1 MLARPMPIELHE
13 RQAFIRACDPGE
25 PLRAGDPAYV
35 ELDHGTPV
43 RGGHGLSCIDEL
55 ERTILFSNPAEPT
68 CQLFTGFPGTGKTT
82 ELRILCD
89 RLNRNKQLPTHAV
102 LVDVESFINIF
113 QPISIADVLRI
124 LAYVLDREATV
135 NEGGDLEKL
144 TPLNE
149 EGRAL
154 VEASVETVFVQHAA
168 WLRLPCHSIYTYPMW
183 LRFRTAVLGPLY
195 DQEPPT
201 LPMVKIAEP
210 EGHPYAPGVAK
221 LVELV
226 GRRIDVGRV
235 FGQPPDATLGEI
247 IRASGGY
254 LRDLL
259 RMVRD
264 ILFQAS
270 SFPVSPEICRQ
281 TIDRVAEAYARVIR
295 EPEIDLLVE
304 IARTHT
310 IPVGDDQRLAAFG
323 AVLKNWLV
331 LVYRNGSE
339 WYDLHPLVKRARA
352 VSERLSR
359 PDRETVGRVGKPRTG
374 VVHIRRIHIE
384 NLRSF
389 DAITLDDIPAG
400 ETDEGQCVLIVGA
413 NGTGKTTLLRAI
425 AVALLDAQSSGAGLD
440 SLVEPLSLLQ
450 DPSKPGI
457 AEVTLGD
464 DVYRVELVPDA
475 GRLRVRPAGGAL
487 PRPWLVAYGCWRGS
501 FLRGSPSATA
511 PAGDTATLWSEVMGL
526 WPSLQWLQD
535 LAKRVR
541 AGDGEASLVLE
552 EARSVLKAALYDI
565 DEVSAESERV
575 WVHGAALGGKIHAAA
590 LSDGYLGTMGWVLDL
605 VARWEARM
613 RALGNPAEARFTQQ
627 MEGIAL
633 IDDIDSHLH
642 PLWQRQLLPNLRK
655 AFPRM
660 TFVGTTHN
668 PQTLIGA
675 RKGEKIQVLRRSWE
689 PPRRVEAHAFHVPE
703 GLRADQVLTGGWFG
717 LDSSLDD
724 NTIALLDQ
732 HQALLLA
739 GRTQADAQVQAIAEE
754 LRGRLGRF
762 VSTSRESY
770 VYGIVSEIL
779 AEQFPKLSP
788 EQREHAR
795 QRLKE
800 LAKAKLKEREEVA

>member
-1 MLARPMPIELHE
+1 MLELKNNPTFHE
-13 RQAFIRACDPGE
+13 RAEHALSMGFQPFATMTYDVIAE
-25 PLRAGDPAYV
+25 AVLR
-35 ELDHGTPV
+35 
-43 RGGHGLSCIDEL
+43 
-55 ERTILFSNPAEPT
+55 
-68 CQLFTGFPGTGKTT
+68 
-82 ELRILCD
+82 LR
-89 RLNRNKQLPTHAV
+89 KATHADRIV
-102 LVDVESFINIF
+102 LVVD
-113 QPISIADVLRI
+113 
-124 LAYVLDREATV
+124 
-135 NEGGDLEKL
+135 GLEKL

-149 EGRAL
+149 EARAL
-154 VEASVETVFVQHAA
+154 VEASVETMFVQHAA
-168 WLRLPCHSIYTYPMW
+168 WLRVPCHAIYTCPSW

-195 DQEPPT
+195 DHEPPT

-210 EGHPYAPGVAK
+210 DGHPYAPGVEK

-235 FGQPPDATLGEI
+235 FGQPLDATLGEI

-264 ILFQAS
+264 ILVQAS
-270 SFPVSPEICRQ
+270 AFPVSPAVCRQ
-281 TIDRVAEAYARVIR
+281 AIDRVAEAYARVIR

-331 LVYRNGSE
+331 LAYRNGSE

-359 PDRETVGRVGKPRTG
+359 PDRETVGRVGKLRTG

-400 ETDEGQCVLIVGA
+400 ETDEGQCVMIVGA

-440 SLVEPLSLLQ
+440 SLVAPLSLLQ

-642 PLWQRQLLPNLRK
+642 PLWQRQLLPRLRK

-800 LAKAKLKEREEVA
+800 LAKAKLKEREEHKP